1 MMSHKQFTEG
11 YTTAPYGLVGDIY
24 ATLNREYASKICLE
38 HDSAILV
45 DESPYTLY
53 QDTQENEGTEPD
65 MFNPTTILDN
75 PFEVTYKKQDGTVK
89 TMQGTLVAPN
99 YSGTPEDLFAYCVGL
114 LEKSQIPVWTAQGWR
129 SFIAQN
135 VLKVE
140 VIA

>member
-1 MMSHKQFTEG
+1 MSHKQFTEG
-11 YTTAPYGLVGDIY
+11 YTTAPYGLVCDIY
-24 ATLNREYASKICLE
+24 ATLNREYVFYNKDL
-38 HDSAILV
+38 

-65 MFNPTTILDN
+65 MFNPTTILDST
-75 PFEVTYKKQDGTVK
+75 FEVTYKKQDGTVK

-129 SFIAQN
+129 SFIVQN

-140 VIA
+140 VLQ